1 LFELVAGEGGRI
13 MEQIVKVKGMSC
25 QHCVKAVTKALQNL
39 DGVKSVEVSLEKGE
53 AKMEVE
59 RPLDIKV
66 LDEALKKAG
75 YEMG

>member
-1 LFELVAGEGGRI
+1 

-39 DGVKSVEVSLEKGE
+39 EGVKSVEVSLEKGE

>member
-1 LFELVAGEGGRI
+1 LFESLAGEGGRI

-25 QHCVKAVTKALQNL
+25 QHCVKAVTKALQSL
-39 DGVKSVEVSLEKGE
+39 EGVKSVEVSLEKGE